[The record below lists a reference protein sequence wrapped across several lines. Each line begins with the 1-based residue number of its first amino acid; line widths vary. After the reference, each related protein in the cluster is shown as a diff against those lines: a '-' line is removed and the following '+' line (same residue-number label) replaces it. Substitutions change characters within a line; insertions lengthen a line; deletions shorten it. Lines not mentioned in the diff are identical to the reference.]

1 MTNIITISATY
12 SLTAVGLVDLSPKTW
27 GDVKDWYIK
36 WDTLHV
42 QFKGDEGWVEFG
54 INSDSTDGVDWKRP
68 RHADIYEGEFK
79 FEKELA
85 TSY

>member
-1 MTNIITISATY
+1 MCSSRVTK
-12 SLTAVGLVDLSPKTW
+12 V
-27 GDVKDWYIK
+27 
-36 WDTLHV
+36 
-42 QFKGDEGWVEFG
+42 WVEFG